1 MRAMENDPRPKQPG
15 EKFMVKELS
24 EKLSKEYGSKIAWNA
39 AEYVKYKEQVE
50 SARIEHINGLISEFN
65 NWSVV
70 SDEEEDQL
78 YNLIQDL
85 KSYVN
90 LLYKIN
96 EELNDC
102 IEYLKG
108 E

>member
-1 MRAMENDPRPKQPG
+1 
-15 EKFMVKELS
+15 MVKDVA
-24 EKLSKEYGSKIAWNA
+24 EKLNKKYGSKIAWNA
-39 AEYVKYKEQVE
+39 AEYIKYKEQVE
-50 SARIEHINGLISEFN
+50 SARIDAINGLISEFN
-65 NWSVV
+65 NWSTL

-85 KSYVN
+85 KNYVN

>member
-1 MRAMENDPRPKQPG
+1 
-15 EKFMVKELS
+15 MVKDVA
-24 EKLSKEYGSKIAWNA
+24 EKLNKKYGSKIAWNA
-39 AEYVKYKEQVE
+39 AEYIKYKEQVD
-50 SARIEHINGLISEFN
+50 SARIDAINGLISEFN
-65 NWSVV
+65 NWSTL
-70 SDEEEDQL
+70 SNEEEDQL

-85 KSYVN
+85 KNYVN

>member
-1 MRAMENDPRPKQPG
+1 
-15 EKFMVKELS
+15 MVKDVA
-24 EKLSKEYGSKIAWNA
+24 EKLNKKYGSKIAWNA
-39 AEYVKYKEQVE
+39 AEYIKYKEQVD
-50 SARIEHINGLISEFN
+50 SARIDAINGLISEFN
-65 NWSVV
+65 NWSTL

-85 KSYVN
+85 KNYVN

>member
-1 MRAMENDPRPKQPG
+1 MN
-15 EKFMVKELS
+15 KE
-24 EKLSKEYGSKIAWNA
+24 EYM
-39 AEYVKYKEQVE
+39 KYKDQVK
-50 SARIEHINGLISEFN
+50 SARIDAINGLISEFN
-65 NWSVV
+65 DWSVL
-70 SDEEEDQL
+70 SNEEEKHLDK
-78 YNLIQDL
+78 IIEDL
-85 KSYVN
+85 KNYVN